1 MATLSEPQ
9 YFPYRLLIFGEDG
22 TMCLKAFSEKVL
34 RDRAARELDDK
45 TLALAVTVDYLC
57 NGGDEPKRPIREP
70 KRPIRTTPRKV
81 VQSKRR

>member
-1 MATLSEPQ
+1 MATLSDPQ

-34 RDRAARELDDK
+34 RDRAARELDNT
-45 TLALAVTVDYLC
+45 TLALAVTVDYLI
-57 NGGDEPKRPIREP
+57 NGGDEPKRA
-70 KRPIRTTPRKV
+70 IRTTPRKV